1 MQNSL
6 KLLGK
11 NIQFRYVTEN
21 DAEFILGLRTDEIYN
36 KHLSSV
42 TDDIEKQVAWIV
54 DYKQREFNGDEYYFI
69 IERLDSNE
77 RIGTV
82 RIYDF
87 DFINNSFCWGSW
99 ILNDKKPKLAA
110 LESAVMIYD
119 FCFNN
124 LRFNRCH
131 MDIRKGNLH
140 VQKFH
145 QRFGVDFIGETE
157 LDILGHY
164 FKDDYLR
171 LRKDFVKS
179 L

>member
-6 KLLGK
+6 KLEGK
-11 NIQFRYVTEN
+11 DLQFRYVMES
-21 DAEFILGLRTDEIYN
+21 DAEFILGLRTDENYN
-36 KHLSSV
+36 THLSSI
-42 TDDIEKQVAWIV
+42 TNDIKKQVAWIT
-54 DYKQREFNGDEYYFI
+54 DYKEREFYGDEYYFI
-69 IERLDSNE
+69 IEKKDNNE
-77 RIGTV
+77 RVGTV

-87 DFINNSFCWGSW
+87 DFTNNSFCWGSW
-99 ILNDKKPKLAA
+99 ILNEKKPKLAA
-110 LESAVMIYD
+110 LESAIMIYD

-124 LRFNRCH
+124 LRFDRCH
-131 MDIRKGNLH
+131 MDIRKGNFH

-145 QRFGVDFIGETE
+145 KRFGVKIIGETE

-171 LRKDFVKS
+171 LRQDFIKS